1 VSEARGTDSSSH
13 WVRDDLPWHRAP
25 DRHCTLCGR
34 LLVRTYLAADAGAF
48 CDEDCEELY
57 RTYWL
62 RRHRT
67 TGT

>member
-1 VSEARGTDSSSH
+1 VSANAPGSASAK

-34 LLVRTYLAADAGAF
+34 LLIRSYLAMDANVF

-62 RRHRT
+62 PRH
-67 TGT
+67 GPASA